1 MSKQETTKSRRTRRH
16 TKPFLYR
23 IVFVCFFV
31 YFVSSLFLLSAAE
44 NARQIVDEAQK
55 RTDAKSERYEG
66 LLQVFDAKGKISDKR
81 WTFDRIGSHG
91 NSKRVLRFSTPDR
104 KSTRLNSSHVSESR
118 M

>member
-16 TKPFLYR
+16 TKTFLYK
-23 IVFVCFFV
+23 IVFLAFFVFFFV
-31 YFVSSLFLLSAAE
+31 YSLSACFLLPAAE

-66 LLQVFDAKGKISDKR
+66 LLRVFDAKGKISDKR

-91 NSKRVLRFSTPDR
+91 NSKRGL
-104 KSTRLNSSHVSESR
+104 
-118 M
+118 